1 MSVSPIVCATD
12 LSEVSRAALRQARA
26 LARWEGA
33 DLHVLHVGAGSE
45 SANPVRPGVI
55 DRDGVRS
62 PGHDDENADDRMP
75 ETFVAR
81 SGNPA
86 EAVVEYA
93 REVRAQLIV
102 VGTAWPRAG
111 VSQRESIGETIARS
125 AACPTLVVPTG
136 LHAAQGDLPFRRIVC
151 GVDFS
156 PGSVAASH
164 RAMELAQAGE
174 GTLTLVHVLDEFAD
188 APTQEHYV
196 VPEYRQRRLV
206 EAYQRLSAS
215 IPPEARDW
223 AHIDVQVVPGD
234 PAGRILAVGQRL
246 RADLI
251 VMGVTPR
258 SRLSRLLSGSASHRV
273 TAESVC
279 PVLVVRSQ
287 AAAPAREARR
297 QVLQPRTQMLPV
309 AIPPGQVA
317 HATRRRSVGV

>member
-1 MSVSPIVCATD
+1 MNASPIVCATD

-26 LARWEGA
+26 LAQWEGA
-33 DLHVLHVGAGSE
+33 GLHVLHVGAGSA
-45 SANPVRPGVI
+45 SARRARPGLI
-55 DRDGVRS
+55 DRVEFRWPDR
-62 PGHDDENADDRMP
+62 DDRGDGDQAP

-86 EAVVEYA
+86 EAVIEYA

-136 LHAAQGDLPFRRIVC
+136 LHATQGDLPFRRIVC

-156 PGSVAASH
+156 PGSAAASH
-164 RAMELAQAGE
+164 RAMELAQAGG
-174 GTLTLVHVLDEFAD
+174 GTLTLVHVLDEFAG
-188 APTQEHYV
+188 APRQEHYV

-234 PAGRILAVGQRL
+234 AADRILAVGQRL

-273 TAESVC
+273 TIESAC

-287 AAAPAREARR
+287 AAVSARDAR
-297 QVLQPRTQMLPV
+297 PPV
-309 AIPPGQVA
+309 SQARPHVPLVAMPPDHDRSD
-317 HATRRRSVGV
+317 HALLA